1 MTISHTI
8 PVGEGKVR
16 EKEEKGKC
24 RGEHKVWGP
33 IGARGK
39 VCERG
44 KEEEEN
50 GKGKGSKEMGK
61 EKGDIEG

>member
-8 PVGEGKVR
+8 PVGEGEVR

-33 IGARGK
+33 IGARGDW
-39 VCERG
+39 RG
-44 KEEEEN
+44 MRKGEGGGREWEGE
-50 GKGKGSKEMGK
+50 GK
-61 EKGDIEG
+61 